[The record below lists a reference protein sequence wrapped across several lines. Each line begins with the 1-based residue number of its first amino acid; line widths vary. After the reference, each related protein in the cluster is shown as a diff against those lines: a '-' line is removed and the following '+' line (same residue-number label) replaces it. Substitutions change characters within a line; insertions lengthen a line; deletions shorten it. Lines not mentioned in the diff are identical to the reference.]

1 MTNDTPRDTLRTVSL
16 RRTQAGQ
23 FIATN
28 ARGIELRI
36 GGEHNFSPVELL
48 LAALAGCTGADVDAL
63 TSRRS
68 EPERFEV
75 EARGDKIRDESGN
88 RMENLEVVFRVRF
101 PDDVGGDAARA
112 VLPEMVAKSHDRLCT
127 VSRTVEVPTP
137 IKTLIE

>member
-101 PDDVGGDAARA
+101 PDDDGGDAARA
-112 VLPEMVAKSHDRLCT
+112 VLPDMVAKSHDRLCT
-127 VSRTVEVPTP
+127 VSRTVERPTP